1 MKPLNLEQICQ
12 LSELKDQKYGF
23 LVKKNNLMS
32 ISIVELKAQM
42 NNNHLKFNKN
52 SLGLFLSA
60 FCVSSAEREKKR

>member
-1 MKPLNLEQICQ
+1 M
-12 LSELKDQKYGF
+12 
-23 LVKKNNLMS
+23 KKNNLMS

-60 FCVSSAEREKKR
+60 FCVSSAEREKKT